1 MTVNSQPS
9 PIIPPL
15 RDGVGA
21 SRVQVPVGDWAS
33 VAAFLDARFPAVGV
47 AVWQSRCERGL
58 VLGADGRTL
67 AASDACRNGDT
78 IYYYRELAQETVIPF
93 AERILYRD
101 DQLLVADKPHFLPV
115 LPSGRFVQQTLLVRL
130 KQATGIATLSPLHRI
145 DKDTAGL
152 VLFSVNPATRD
163 AYQALFRTRAV
174 QKTYLAVAPLLPGID
189 GPLRYRSRLVQDEQ
203 FFRTR
208 EVPGEANSETMIAL
222 LQQRDGLAL
231 YRLQPVSGRKHQLRV
246 QLAALGVPI
255 VNDVL
260 YPAVQPVAA
269 DDFSRPLQ
277 LLAQSLAFDD
287 PLSGEPRR
295 FSSTLSLQGWP

>member
-1 MTVNSQPS
+1 M
-9 PIIPPL
+9 
-15 RDGVGA
+15 GE
-21 SRVQVPVGDWAS
+21 WAT
-33 VAAFLDARFPAVGV
+33 VAAFLDKRFPAVGA
-47 AVWQSRCERGL
+47 AVWQSRFERGL
-58 VLGADGRTL
+58 VLDGCGRAL
-67 AASDACRNGDT
+67 AAGDACRTGDT
-78 IYYYRELAQETVIPF
+78 IYYYRELAQEMVIPF

-130 KQATGIATLSPLHRI
+130 RQATGIETLSPLHRI

-174 QKTYLAVAPLLPGID
+174 QKTYLAVAPLLPGLD
-189 GPLRYRSRLVQDEQ
+189 GPLRYRSRLVQDEH

-208 EVPGEANSETMIAL
+208 EVPGEPNSETVVEL
-222 LQQRDGLAL
+222 LKQRDGLAL

-246 QLAALGVPI
+246 QLAALGAPI

-260 YPAVQPVAA
+260 YPAVQPVVD

-287 PLSGEPRR
+287 PLTGELRR
-295 FSSTLSLQGWP
+295 FSSTLSLQGWS